1 MSGEQGP
8 ARRNLRRFVELSS
21 VRGISRVL
29 KTDSVVVRVIWI
41 LAVVTCTSMLIYQ
54 LRRVVVQYFSYEF
67 LTVTKED
74 TSSATVSYN
83 LHFSISGDSTVM
95 KLGEQ

>member
-1 MSGEQGP
+1 MSGERSP
-8 ARRNLRRFVELSS
+8 ARRNLRRFVELTS

-41 LAVVTCTSMLIYQ
+41 LAVIACASMLVYQ
-54 LRRVVVQYFSYEF
+54 LRQVFVQYISYEY

-74 TSSATVSYN
+74 TGSATVS
-83 LHFSISGDSTVM
+83 HFHFNIINGGSTVM
-95 KLGEQ
+95 FL